1 MSVDYSQHMAN
12 VRRARMGPKNPA
24 FQDISMG
31 VTRSVIPQVWVSPA
45 MRRRLEIAVA
55 QRSEHH
61 PKYGMADYVRE
72 AVRLLL
78 EQDLGP
84 ETPATPERT

>member
-24 FQDISMG
+24 FQDVASG
-31 VTRSVIPQVWVSPA
+31 VTRSVIPQVWVSPT

-55 QRSEHH
+55 QRAEGY

-78 EQDLGP
+78 DHDLGP
-84 ETPATPERT
+84 ETPAKP